1 MEDRGARWL
10 TLPFYVGKYLKFL
23 WIFLENLVQTPL
35 PPVGPNLEESLDP
48 LLTTLTRITT
58 GVGKIDAMV
67 RFEM

>member
-1 MEDRGARWL
+1 MAHPPLLRRKIFKISMD
-10 TLPFYVGKYLKFL
+10 F
-23 WIFLENLVQTPL
+23 FLENLVQTPL